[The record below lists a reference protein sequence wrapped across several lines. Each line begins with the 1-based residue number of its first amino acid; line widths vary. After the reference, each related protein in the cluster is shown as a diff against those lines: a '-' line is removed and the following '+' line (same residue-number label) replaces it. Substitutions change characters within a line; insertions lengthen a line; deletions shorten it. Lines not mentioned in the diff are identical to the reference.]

1 MMRPMF
7 VEKLIIMLRCGSHP
21 RGADLTGQDRTRHQC
36 FCKVPINWNVQ
47 PVTKSVPYSHI
58 HTSGLITASFAIVQI
73 WKQLKCPSTLDEWIM
88 KMWYMYGILFIL

>member
-58 HTSGLITASFAIVQI
+58 HTSGLMWGNGSNTARKPGLKSQI
-73 WKQLKCPSTLDEWIM
+73 S
-88 KMWYMYGILFIL
+88 